1 MTRQPAAA
9 EFYAGDC
16 AGAAERF
23 LRDFI
28 PPVEPAHI
36 VAGVVPHAGWEYS
49 GAVAAQVF
57 GAIQRGAIQRKQPV
71 ETFVI
76 FGAIHRRAGRNA
88 VYARGEW
95 ATPLG
100 PVPVDEDLAARILEA
115 TTLDAA
121 SRLLADDPQAHA
133 GEHAIEVQLPF
144 IRHWFPRAS
153 VVPISVSPDMQAV
166 EIGQRVGDVLKK
178 LGRETV
184 VIGSTD
190 LTHYGEPYQFSP
202 KGEGERARQWM
213 RGNDERI
220 IDLAVD
226 MKAEQIVNEA
236 RQHQNACGAGALAAT
251 VAAAARLG
259 SQHGVMLDYRTSFDV
274 APEPVFR
281 MAVGYSAI
289 VF

>member
-23 LRDFI
+23 LRDFAA
-28 PPVEPAHI
+28 PAEPTHI

-57 GAIQRGAIQRKQPV
+57 GVIQRKQPV

-100 PVPVDEDLAARILEA
+100 PVQVDEELAARILDA
-115 TTLDAA
+115 TT
-121 SRLLADDPQAHA
+121 RLLADDPQAHA

-144 IRHWFPRAS
+144 IRHWFPQAS
-153 VVPISVSPDMQAV
+153 VVPISVSPDTQAV

-190 LTHYGEPYQFSP
+190 LTHYGELYQFSP
-202 KGEGERARQWM
+202 QGAGERARQWM

-226 MKAEQIVNEA
+226 MKAEQIVKEA